1 VFPAEGEIGLD
12 TDRDWALDLRPRR
25 RFDQR
30 PQEPTT
36 RINDAIRVPQVR
48 LIGADGEQIG
58 IKSTDEALKYAWD
71 ANLDLVEVAPD
82 AKPPVCRVMD
92 YSKYKYE
99 QEQKAKL
106 ARKHQSTITIKEIK
120 LRPKI
125 DPHDYATKKGHVIR
139 FLKNRDKV
147 KVTIMFRGREMTHP
161 ERGRVLLLRLA
172 EEVQDLGIVE
182 SAPLQDGR
190 NMVMM
195 LAPHKNVLAP
205 AAGGEG
211 SPQTQQPKAET
222 SAAPPAAETPA
233 VVEAPAAETPAV
245 VEAPVTE
252 PPKESES
259 AAEEPT
265 EEPKAATEEPKP
277 ATEEPKP
284 AAKKPAAKAPAKA
297 AAKPKAP
304 ARKAAAPKT
313 AAAKST
319 TTKKTTKKTTENES
333 QTAATPADAET

>member
-1 VFPAEGEIGLD
+1 
-12 TDRDWALDLRPRR
+12 LRPRR

-125 DPHDYATKKGHVIR
+125 DPHDYNTKKGHVIR

-211 SPQTQQPKAET
+211 SPQTEQPKAET
-222 SAAPPAAETPA
+222 SAPPPAAETPA
-233 VVEAPAAETPAV
+233 VAEAPVVEAPAV

-252 PPKESES
+252 EPAKEPEP
-259 AAEEPT
+259 AAEALAE
-265 EEPKAATEEPKP
+265 K
-277 ATEEPKP
+277 PKP

-333 QTAATPADAET
+333 QPAATPADAET

>member
-1 VFPAEGEIGLD
+1 
-12 TDRDWALDLRPRR
+12 LRPRR

-58 IKSTDEALKYAWD
+58 IKSTEEALKYAWD
-71 ANLDLVEVAPD
+71 KNLDLVEVAPD

-125 DPHDYATKKGHVIR
+125 DPHDYATKKGHVVR

-161 ERGRVLLLRLA
+161 ERGRTLLLKLA
-172 EEVQDLGIVE
+172 EEVEELGIVE

-195 LAPHKNVLAP
+195 LAPHKNVPASQPATDAPEAGESPPPPVAEAESDAAADTVADQSEP
-205 AAGGEG
+205 AAD
-211 SPQTQQPKAET
+211 TAAEAVADQ
-222 SAAPPAAETPA
+222 SEPAAD
-233 VVEAPAAETPAV
+233 
-245 VEAPVTE
+245 
-252 PPKESES
+252 
-259 AAEEPT
+259 
-265 EEPKAATEEPKP
+265 
-277 ATEEPKP
+277 
-284 AAKKPAAKAPAKA
+284 
-297 AAKPKAP
+297 
-304 ARKAAAPKT
+304 T
-313 AAAKST
+313 AAAGK
-319 TTKKTTKKTTENES
+319 N
-333 QTAATPADAET
+333 P

>member
-1 VFPAEGEIGLD
+1 
-12 TDRDWALDLRPRR
+12 LRPRR

-71 ANLDLVEVAPD
+71 KNLDLVEVAPD

-172 EEVQDLGIVE
+172 EEVQELGIVE

-211 SPQTQQPKAET
+211 SPQTEQTKAET
-222 SAAPPAAETPA
+222 SAAPPAAETPQ
-233 VVEAPAAETPAV
+233 VVEAPPAAEVSPAAEEAVEEPEPAV
-245 VEAPVTE
+245 EE
-252 PPKESES
+252 PTPEP
-259 AAEEPT
+259 AAEEPPA
-265 EEPKAATEEPKP
+265 EEP
-277 ATEEPKP
+277 
-284 AAKKPAAKAPAKA
+284 AKKAPAAKAPAKA
-297 AAKPKAP
+297 VAKPKAT
-304 ARKAAAPKT
+304 ARKAAPKT

-319 TTKKTTKKTTENES
+319 ARKTTKKTTENES
-333 QTAATPADAET
+333 QAAAEPADAET

>member
-1 VFPAEGEIGLD
+1 M
-12 TDRDWALDLRPRR
+12 
-25 RFDQR
+25 
-30 PQEPTT
+30 PQ
-36 RINDAIRVPQVR
+36 IR

-71 ANLDLVEVAPD
+71 MNLDLVEVAPD

-125 DPHDYATKKGHVIR
+125 DPHDYATKKGHVVR

-161 ERGRVLLLRLA
+161 DRGRQLLLKLA
-172 EEVQDLGIVE
+172 DEVQDLGIVE

-195 LAPHKNVLAP
+195 LAPHKN
-205 AAGGEG
+205 
-211 SPQTQQPKAET
+211 
-222 SAAPPAAETPA
+222 
-233 VVEAPAAETPAV
+233 
-245 VEAPVTE
+245 APV
-252 PPKESES
+252 
-259 AAEEPT
+259 AA
-265 EEPKAATEEPKP
+265 
-277 ATEEPKP
+277 
-284 AAKKPAAKAPAKA
+284 
-297 AAKPKAP
+297 
-304 ARKAAAPKT
+304 
-313 AAAKST
+313 
-319 TTKKTTKKTTENES
+319 
-333 QTAATPADAET
+333 PADAAPEPQSEATAAPAPEAESEKAADPAPAGDTT